1 MTNTITKAK
10 YQASRLYAV
19 DPPEGYAEN
28 MLLGTLQGL
37 AANAGDEQIIV
48 RTGAYDLYRHELKNE
63 YKCHITEKDEEGRE
77 LTVFSLLRYFSYI
90 PDGYILISD
99 DPKSE
104 GAYVA
109 VSIAAQ
115 LNAVV
120 ATESIENAVKN
131 CELPILLDARELDD
145 NWLRQSEYF
154 GKLNRRIAVEQPA
167 ESAPKLVDYAVSAG
181 AYFAYVPGKDK
192 KAHTEK
198 FDFLEPGAVVYGWNS
213 VLGEIDTVASFASL
227 NVCLVPADHAYNLS
241 TLSGFKREK
250 LTQKQPA
257 PKKEKPNETKHTVCF
272 IMSDGDNMQWLL
284 NAFGSSEK
292 WYGSKLRGKF
302 PIGWGMCAT
311 ALDVTAP
318 MAEHLY
324 KEQTK
329 NDEFIMQLSGVGYT
343 FPSKWDKDELD
354 KMASE
359 LSDKMNRLDLKYA
372 EVLDDRAYTTE
383 TLSAFTSKDGIE
395 GLFYIDY
402 WNYAG
407 MNGRMLWSNG
417 KPIVSAKYR
426 LWADLDDGQI
436 DAIAEKINNS
446 SVNPKN
452 EDAYSFIIV
461 HCWSGLDKSG
471 ALVPDGNTM
480 DAVNALISKFNG
492 NVEVVTPS
500 VFMARIKNNF
510 GNR

>member
-10 YQASRLYAV
+10 YQARRLYAV
-19 DPPEGYAEN
+19 EPPEGYAEN

-37 AANAGDEQIIV
+37 ASNAGDEQIIV
-48 RTGAYDLYRHELKNE
+48 KTGAYELYKHELKNE
-63 YKCHITEKDEEGRE
+63 YKCHVIEKDEDGRE
-77 LTVFSLLRYFSYI
+77 LTVLSLLRYFSYI
-90 PDGYILISD
+90 PDGYVLISD
-99 DPKSE
+99 DPESE

-109 VSIAAQ
+109 VSVAAQ

-120 ATESIENAVKN
+120 ATESIENSVKN
-131 CELPILLDARELDD
+131 CELPILLDARDKDD
-145 NWLRQSEYF
+145 KWLRQSEYF
-154 GKLNRRIAVEQPA
+154 AKLNRKIAVEQPA
-167 ESAPKLVDYAVSAG
+167 GSAPKLVDYAVAAG
-181 AYFAYVPGKDK
+181 AYFAYVPSADKD
-192 KAHTEK
+192 AHTEK
-198 FDFLEPGAVVYGWNS
+198 FAFLEPGAVVYGWNS

-241 TLSGFKREK
+241 TLSGFRREM
-250 LTQKQPA
+250 LTQKPTA
-257 PKKEKPNETKHTVCF
+257 PKKEKAGDTKHTVCF

-284 NAFGSSEK
+284 NGFGTSES

-311 ALDVTAP
+311 ALDMTAP
-318 MAEHLY
+318 MVEHLY

-329 NDEFIMQLSGVGYT
+329 NDEFIMQLSGIGYT
-343 FPSKWDKDELD
+343 FPSKWDKNELD
-354 KMASE
+354 KMASVLAE
-359 LSDKMNRLDLKYA
+359 KMERLGLKYA
-372 EVLDDRAYTTE
+372 EVLDDRAMTTE
-383 TLSAFTSKDGIE
+383 TLSAFTSKEGIE

-436 DAIAEKINNS
+436 DFIADKINS
-446 SVNPKN
+446 SSINPRN
-452 EDAYSFIIV
+452 EDAYTFVTV
-461 HCWSGLDKSG
+461 HCWSGLDKNG

-480 DAVNALISKFNG
+480 DAVNALISKLG
-492 NVEVVTPS
+492 DNVEVVTPS
-500 VFMARIKNNF
+500 VFMSRIINNLKN
-510 GNR
+510 R